1 MSMIKYRV
9 HEVAKDFNVTSKV
22 ISQILTDYIAPPKN
36 HMQVLEN
43 HELAVIFEYM
53 TQHNQAASL
62 EDIFKV
68 PEKPAAALRRRRPRP
83 KRPRPH
89 PRKKARS
96 AEHGARAQPQQT
108 GSAQP
113 KKAEK
118 PNKPHTPR
126 QVAEKRVIDTR
137 GSAAVN
143 IEKYNEKFE
152 DMAGNKTGSGNMRLG
167 TKEKDCQQV
176 QAAPEPAVRLVQA
189 PSGRAQPYA
198 EASARDSEEAAA
210 QGRDTRRNFRR
221 RTGLPYEEDC
231 VRGHK
236 AALQARRVRLR
247 FRCYRL

>member
-1 MSMIKYRV
+1 MIMIKYRV

-43 HELAVIFEYM
+43 HELDVIFEYM

-68 PEKPAAALRRRRPRP
+68 PEKPAAPA
-83 KRPRPH
+83 
-89 PRKKARS
+89 KKEAAPEKAAAP
-96 AEHGARAQPQQT
+96 AEKKPAQPAAAPAQQPQQT
-108 GSAQP
+108 APQQP

-152 DMAGNKTGSGNMRLG
+152 DMAGSKTGSGNMRLG
-167 TKEKDCQQV
+167 TKEKIVSKSKQRQNQQSASSKRRQEERNRMQKLQIQV
-176 QAAPEPAVRLVQA
+176 AKK
-189 PSGRAQPYA
+189 QPNKV
-198 EASARDSEEAAA
+198 EN
-210 QGRDTRRNFRR
+210 T
-221 RTGLPYEEDC
+221 
-231 VRGHK
+231 
-236 AALQARRVRLR
+236 
-247 FRCYRL
+247 